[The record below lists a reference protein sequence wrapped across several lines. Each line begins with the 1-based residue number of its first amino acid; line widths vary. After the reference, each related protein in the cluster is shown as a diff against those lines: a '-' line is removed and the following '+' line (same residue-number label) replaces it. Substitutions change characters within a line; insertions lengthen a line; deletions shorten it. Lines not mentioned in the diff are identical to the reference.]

1 MYHGIENR
9 ERMGKICI
17 LYFFNV
23 GEMLILY
30 ILLRIHCIFN
40 VGEMLILYILLRI
53 HCIFNVGEN
62 ANTLYF

>member
-23 GEMLILY
+23 GEMLIL
-30 ILLRIHCIFN
+30 N
-40 VGEMLILYILLRI
+40 M
-53 HCIFNVGEN
+53 
-62 ANTLYF
+62 NTLYF